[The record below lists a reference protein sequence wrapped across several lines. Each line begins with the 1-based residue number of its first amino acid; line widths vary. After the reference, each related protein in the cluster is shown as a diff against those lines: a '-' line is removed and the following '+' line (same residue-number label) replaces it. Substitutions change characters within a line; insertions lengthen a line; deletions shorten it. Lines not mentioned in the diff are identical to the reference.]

1 MQFAVGMDRLK
12 NTHELGLMAY
22 VMLCSF
28 SLLVVQ
34 GAPTAKDRNEP
45 QNGTLQVV
53 WFSSTPSFITVGQ
66 RKDLECYFSGWPFPS
81 EVHWFK
87 DDQIITNGT
96 EGIYH
101 SEVKRGKNGEGT
113 LCSRLIL
120 PPGREELE
128 GFYKCRAKNSFSEV
142 SVSLQL
148 IYVCPRPGSPTVVSG
163 KESESKSSNVSL
175 ACLIDY
181 GWACPQRLFWTLN
194 NTAHLSERAE
204 KYEIQV
210 KDTQSKCKK
219 EFILSIFNVT
229 EHDEG
234 TYSCHWQ
241 CKYSGSME
249 AAIDLKITDEPQ
261 IGA

>member
-1 MQFAVGMDRLK
+1 MRHMYVLALFDGSNWPM
-12 NTHELGLMAY
+12 NTRNTFL
-22 VMLCSF
+22 LCLF
-28 SLLVVQ
+28 IFHSL
-34 GAPTAKDRNEP
+34 
-45 QNGTLQVV
+45 GTLQVV

-148 IYVCPRPGSPTVVSG
+148 IYVC
-163 KESESKSSNVSL
+163 K
-175 ACLIDY
+175 
-181 GWACPQRLFWTLN
+181 
-194 NTAHLSERAE
+194 
-204 KYEIQV
+204 
-210 KDTQSKCKK
+210 
-219 EFILSIFNVT
+219 
-229 EHDEG
+229 
-234 TYSCHWQ
+234 
-241 CKYSGSME
+241 
-249 AAIDLKITDEPQ
+249 
-261 IGA
+261 

>member
-1 MQFAVGMDRLK
+1 MQTLFRV
-12 NTHELGLMAY
+12 
-22 VMLCSF
+22 
-28 SLLVVQ
+28 SLTCL
-34 GAPTAKDRNEP
+34 
-45 QNGTLQVV
+45 
-53 WFSSTPSFITVGQ
+53 
-66 RKDLECYFSGWPFPS
+66 
-81 EVHWFK
+81 
-87 DDQIITNGT
+87 IITDHAFNTG
-96 EGIYH
+96 
-101 SEVKRGKNGEGT
+101 
-113 LCSRLIL
+113 
-120 PPGREELE
+120 
-128 GFYKCRAKNSFSEV
+128 
-142 SVSLQL
+142 
-148 IYVCPRPGSPTVVSG
+148 PRPGSPTVVSG

-234 TYSCHWQ
+234 TYSCQWQ

-261 IGA
+261 IGKSFKINNQCK